1 MGDFCEKSHGN
12 FPPKDIFSYL
22 SPPLAIKYMS
32 GEERGGILLNVQS
45 EEEEQGREG
54 REGREDL
61 RELQESG
68 VKVVTIIRPSG
79 EYHDSEQIHITDD
92 QHSPYSS
99 FNK

>member
-1 MGDFCEKSHGN
+1 MR
-12 FPPKDIFSYL
+12 FSIQGFETIL
-22 SPPLAIKYMS
+22 SPGKKSKYCLAIKYMS

-54 REGREDL
+54 RKEL